1 MSPETQTLQGVAAAL
16 GAPFVMSLGLLLWE
30 KHWIGSAVLLNA
42 TKCTIA
48 TVFFVSLV
56 PMRVHVWKDGLGL
69 NASQEAPVARMDM
82 LLLSSF
88 LGITIGDIVWL
99 VALQRLGARKL
110 ILVDSIKPGVGAC
123 LAWALLGEEM
133 NALAGVAILVTMAG
147 VLVVA
152 LEPPQS
158 RAPDDSTRS
167 NLERQPQNSSGQTM
181 PSVGGSSPSICPVCD
196 AKLVR
201 TDDAFCSEC
210 GQCRSSSHGFAS
222 QSAASA
228 ADPLKQP
235 SDGAKHVFPC
245 RDVKGYA
252 FAGVNV
258 VVDVLGAILTK
269 LYGLPLGSLEI
280 NLVRFGS
287 AAIMLDIS
295 LATIALVIMFCTRRP
310 AVIRMEEPS
319 IMSLT
324 EETASLRLSRAVSGP
339 APRSWRSLPSWLQV
353 PRMPPSDWAL
363 VAFGA
368 ILCTF
373 ITPVLSTT
381 ALFKID
387 VAWCMTLTSTG
398 PVLSLPLAV
407 VIKQERISVR
417 AVLGAV
423 LACVGV
429 GLFANAL

>member
-69 NASQEAPVARMDM
+69 TASHEAPVARLDM

-158 RAPDDSTRS
+158 RAPDDSTHS
-167 NLERQPQNSSGQTM
+167 TFERPR
-181 PSVGGSSPSICPVCD
+181 GGSSHSICPVCG
-196 AKLVR
+196 ANLVR
-201 TDDAFCSEC
+201 TDDAFCQECGQCRSQEC

-222 QSAASA
+222 DSAASA

-235 SDGAKHVFPC
+235 SDGAKHLLP
-245 RDVKGYA
+245 RQDAKGYA

-324 EETASLRLSRAVSGP
+324 EETASLRLSRAVSGT